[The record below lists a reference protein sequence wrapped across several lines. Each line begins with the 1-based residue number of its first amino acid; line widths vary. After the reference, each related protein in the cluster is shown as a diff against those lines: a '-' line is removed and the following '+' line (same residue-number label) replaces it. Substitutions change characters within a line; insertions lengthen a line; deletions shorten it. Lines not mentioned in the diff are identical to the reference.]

1 MPKQKKTS
9 SKVKKVASK
18 VLKSKRSKPVKTSAD
33 LALSQHASDQKK
45 GSKNNQD
52 RNFKLIIKNVRCF
65 AEEQHFDIRPLTF
78 LVGENSTGKTTVMS
92 CFSSIYDCISRG
104 GWYTPDFNKDPYSMG
119 SFVDIARK
127 SNGKNSQQKTS
138 FELGIAHDT
147 SGIKYNLHFKK
158 QDKVAEPMLNQA
170 DINFKDV
177 TFFSE
182 KKGQKVT
189 YMVNKNNETLLQDS
203 RSASDD
209 ISPAWMDPYI
219 PRVLDPYIPPQFLE
233 EDDQKKQIAFEELK
247 KLRSHRR
254 KYFSEEI
261 FSLAP
266 VRSKPQRTYN
276 PIKESLRSEGSE
288 IPVTL
293 LRLSHQD
300 DMWKKIHKKLVDFG
314 KSSGLF
320 SDVEVKKYGSTGEPF
335 QLQFQVR
342 GIQSNIIDTG
352 YGISQILPLLV
363 RLFTSDIQ
371 KRRYPV
377 RKGTR
382 FLLQQP
388 EVHLHP
394 KAQAELAS
402 LLIQSTK
409 INNSF
414 LIETHSDYILDRV
427 RIEIRKGNIS
437 HHHVSLIYL
446 EPTKNGVKA
455 HNILFDEQG
464 NLIKVP
470 IGYRDFFMKESN
482 RLLGFEN

>member
-1 MPKQKKTS
+1 MPKQKKRS
-9 SKVKKVASK
+9 SKVRKVASK
-18 VLKSKRSKPVKTSAD
+18 VLKGKKSIKSATN
-33 LALSQHASDQKK
+33 LALSQHTQKQKK
-45 GSKNNQD
+45 DKESNQD
-52 RNFKLIIKNVRCF
+52 RNFKLTIKNVRCF

-78 LVGENSTGKTTVMS
+78 LVGENSTGKTTIMS
-92 CFSSIYDCISRG
+92 CFSIIYDCISRG

-127 SNGKNSQQKTS
+127 SNGKNSSQKTS
-138 FELGIAHDT
+138 FELGIIHDALDV
-147 SGIKYNLHFKK
+147 KYNLHFKK
-158 QDKVAEPMLNQA
+158 QDKIAEPILNQA
-170 DINFKDV
+170 SINFEDM

-182 KKGQKVT
+182 KKGQKII
-189 YMVNKNNETLLQDS
+189 YMVNKNNEILLQDF
-203 RSASDD
+203 RTASDD
-209 ISPAWMDPYI
+209 ISPAWIIIDPYI
-219 PRVLDPYIPPQFLE
+219 PRDPYRPSQFLE
-233 EDDQKKQIAFEELK
+233 EDDQKKQIAFEEWK

-266 VRSKPQRTYN
+266 IRSKPQRTYD
-276 PIKESLRSEGSE
+276 PVKESPSSEGSE

-293 LRLSHQD
+293 LRLSYKD
-300 DMWKKIHKKLVDFG
+300 DIWKKIRKKLVDFG

-335 QLQFQVR
+335 QLQFQVK

-371 KRRYPV
+371 KKKYPIQ
-377 RKGTR
+377 KGTR

-409 INNSF
+409 INKSF

-446 EPTKNGVKA
+446 ESVKNGVKA
-455 HNILFDEQG
+455 HNILFDKQG

-470 IGYRDFFMKESN
+470 TGYRDFFIKESN
-482 RLLGFEN
+482 RFLGFEN

>member
-1 MPKQKKTS
+1 MSKQKKTS
-9 SKVKKVASK
+9 SKVKKVTSK
-18 VLKSKRSKPVKTSAD
+18 VLKNKRSSKPAKITAD
-33 LALSQHASDQKK
+33 LALSQHTSNQKK
-45 GSKNNQD
+45 DKESNQD
-52 RNFKLIIKNVRCF
+52 KNFKLTIKNVRCF

-92 CFSSIYDCISRG
+92 CFSIIYDCISRG
-104 GWYTPDFNKDPYSMG
+104 GWYNPDFNQDPYSMG

-127 SNGKNSQQKTS
+127 SNEKNSHQKMN
-138 FELGIAHDT
+138 FELGIVHDALN
-147 SGIKYNLHFKK
+147 IKYNLHFKNQEK
-158 QDKVAEPMLNQA
+158 IAEPMLNQA
-170 DINFKDV
+170 GINFKDM

-182 KKGQKVT
+182 KKNQKVIHT
-189 YMVNKNNETLLQDS
+189 IKDKDDEILFQDS
-203 RSASDD
+203 YTSDD
-209 ISPAWMDPYI
+209 MSLARMMMN
-219 PRVLDPYIPPQFLE
+219 PRLIRSFVLE
-233 EDDQKKQIAFEELK
+233 ERSVNQKEKIAFEAWR
-247 KLRSHRR
+247 KLRSYERQ
-254 KYFSEEI
+254 YFSEKI

-266 VRSKPQRTYN
+266 IRSKPQRTYN
-276 PIKESLRSEGSE
+276 PIKESLSSEGSE

-300 DMWKKIHKKLVDFG
+300 DIWKKIRKKLVDFG

-371 KRRYPV
+371 KKRYPI

-402 LLIQSTK
+402 LLIQSAK

-437 HHHVSLIYL
+437 HNHVSLIYL
-446 EPTKNGVKA
+446 ESTKNGVQA
-455 HNILFDEQG
+455 HNILFDKQG

-470 IGYRDFFMKESN
+470 TGYRDFFIKESN
-482 RLLGFEN
+482 RFLGFEN

>member
-1 MPKQKKTS
+1 MKDKLCQSKKKTS
-9 SKVKKVASK
+9 SKVKKETSK
-18 VLKSKRSKPVKTSAD
+18 ILKGKKSGKSTKSAID
-33 LALSQHASDQKK
+33 SALSRISNQKK
-45 GSKNNQD
+45 DSENNQD
-52 RNFKLIIKNVRCF
+52 RNFKLTIKNVRCF
-65 AEEQHFDIRPLTF
+65 AKEQYFDIRPLTF
-78 LVGENSTGKTTVMS
+78 LVGENSTGKTTVIS
-92 CFSSIYDCISRG
+92 CFSIIYDCISRG

-127 SNGKNSQQKTS
+127 SNGKNSHQKAS
-138 FELGIAHDT
+138 FELGITHDA
-147 SGIKYNLHFKK
+147 SNLKYKFHFKK
-158 QDKVAEPMLNQA
+158 QDKVAEPILNQA
-170 DINFKDV
+170 AINFEDV

-182 KKGQKVT
+182 KKGQKII
-189 YMVNKNNETLLQDS
+189 YMIDKNNEILLQDS
-203 RSASDD
+203 RIASDD
-209 ISPAWMDPYI
+209 ISLSAYIIDPYI
-219 PRVLDPYIPPQFLE
+219 PRFLE
-233 EDDQKKQIAFEELK
+233 ESSINQKEKIAFEAWR

-254 KYFSEEI
+254 KYFLEEI

-266 VRSKPQRTYN
+266 IRSKPQRTYN
-276 PIKESLRSEGSE
+276 PVKESLSSEGSE

-300 DMWKKIHKKLVDFG
+300 DIWKKIRKKLVDFG

-335 QLQFQVR
+335 QLQFQVK

-371 KRRYPV
+371 KKRYPIK
-377 RKGTR
+377 KGTR

-402 LLIQSTK
+402 LLIQSAK

-446 EPTKNGVKA
+446 ESTKNGVQA
-455 HNILFDEQG
+455 HNILFDKQG
-464 NLIKVP
+464 NLITVP
-470 IGYRDFFMKESN
+470 TGYRDFFIKESN
-482 RLLGFEN
+482 WLLGFEN

>member
-1 MPKQKKTS
+1 MSKQKKTS
-9 SKVKKVASK
+9 SKIRKATSK
-18 VLKSKRSKPVKTSAD
+18 VLKGKKSSIFAKAATN
-33 LALSQHASDQKK
+33 LALSQSISSQKETK
-45 GSKNNQD
+45 ESNQ
-52 RNFKLIIKNVRCF
+52 RNLKLTIKNVRCF
-65 AEEQHFDIRPLTF
+65 ADEQHFDIRPLTF

-92 CFSSIYDCISRG
+92 CFSTIYDCISEG
-104 GWYTPDFNKDPYSMG
+104 GWYNPDFNKDPYSMG

-138 FELGIAHDT
+138 FELGIVHDA
-147 SGIKYNLHFKK
+147 SDIKYNLHFKK
-158 QDKVAEPMLNQA
+158 QDKVAEPILSQVG
-170 DINFKDV
+170 INFKDM
-177 TFFSE
+177 TFLSE
-182 KKGQKVT
+182 ERNQKAINTVR
-189 YMVNKNNETLLQDS
+189 NKNKEILFQRDRPISN
-203 RSASDD
+203 D
-209 ISPAWMDPYI
+209 ISLSTYIIDPYI
-219 PRVLDPYIPPQFLE
+219 PRFLE
-233 EDDQKKQIAFEELK
+233 EASIDQKEKKAFEAWKE
-247 KLRSHRR
+247 LRSHR
-254 KYFSEEI
+254 KQYFSEEI
-261 FSLAP
+261 FNLAP
-266 VRSKPQRTYN
+266 IRSKPQRTYN
-276 PIKESLRSEGSE
+276 PIKESLSSEGSE

-300 DMWKKIHKKLVDFG
+300 DIWKKIHKRLVNFG

-371 KRRYPV
+371 KEKYPI
-377 RKGTR
+377 RKQGTR

-402 LLIQSTK
+402 LLVQSAK
-409 INNSF
+409 MNNSF
-414 LIETHSDYILDRV
+414 LIETHSDYILDRI

-437 HHHVSLIYL
+437 HNHVSLIYL
-446 EPTKNGVKA
+446 EPVKNGVQA
-455 HNILFDEQG
+455 HNILFDKQG

-470 IGYRDFFMKESN
+470 TGYRNFFIKESN

>member
-1 MPKQKKTS
+1 MSKQKKTS
-9 SKVKKVASK
+9 SKVRKVTSK
-18 VLKSKRSKPVKTSAD
+18 VLKSKRSSKSTKITTD
-33 LALSQHASDQKK
+33 LALSQHTSNQKK
-45 GSKNNQD
+45 DSENNQD
-52 RNFKLIIKNVRCF
+52 RNFKLTIKNVRCF

-92 CFSSIYDCISRG
+92 CFSIIYDCIPG
-104 GWYTPDFNKDPYSMG
+104 GWYNSDFNKDPYSMG

-138 FELGIAHDT
+138 FELGIVHNASD
-147 SGIKYNLHFKK
+147 IKYNLHFKK
-158 QDKVAEPMLNQA
+158 QDKVAEPMLNQISI
-170 DINFKDV
+170 DFKSMNL
-177 TFFSE
+177 FSE
-182 KKGQKVT
+182 RKNQKVVHT
-189 YMVNKNNETLLQDS
+189 IKDKDNKILLQDS
-203 RSASDD
+203 YTSDD
-209 ISPAWMDPYI
+209 MSLARMMMN
-219 PRVLDPYIPPQFLE
+219 PRLIRSFVSKE
-233 EDDQKKQIAFEELK
+233 RSVNQKEKIAFEAWS
-247 KLRSHRR
+247 KLRSYERQ
-254 KYFSEEI
+254 YFSEEI

-266 VRSKPQRTYN
+266 IRSKPQRTYN
-276 PIKESLRSEGSE
+276 PVKESLSSEGSE

-300 DMWKKIHKKLVDFG
+300 DIWKKIRKKLVDFG

-371 KRRYPV
+371 KKRYPIK
-377 RKGTR
+377 KGTR

-402 LLIQSTK
+402 LLIQSAKT
-409 INNSF
+409 NNSF

-437 HHHVSLIYL
+437 HNHMSLIYL
-446 EPTKNGVKA
+446 ESTKNGVQA
-455 HNILFDEQG
+455 HNILFDKQG

-470 IGYRDFFMKESN
+470 TGYRDFFIKESN
-482 RLLGFEN
+482 RFLGFEN